1 MKQPKWNNIF
11 AIASLMFLL
20 PACYYDKEDMV
31 YPTGGGGTCDTVAM
45 KYSVDVVNILSTYCY
60 KCHGGTAAL
69 GGGFVFDNYTGIKS
83 MVNNGKLLKAI
94 NHQPGASAMP
104 KGDPKLSDCNI
115 AKITAWVN
123 NGAPNN

>member
-1 MKQPKWNNIF
+1 MKRKTLNIL
-11 AIASLMFLL
+11 IASISSGLL
-20 PACYYDKEDMV
+20 LSSCYYDKEELIYSV
-31 YPTGGGGTCDTVAM
+31 GGGTCDTVAM

-60 KCHGGTAAL
+60 KCHGGTAAS

-83 MVNNGKLLKAI
+83 MVTNGKLLKAI
-94 NHQPGASAMP
+94 NHQAGASAMP
-104 KGDPKLSDCNI
+104 KGDPKLTDCNI